1 MATYELNGA
10 LFADMVRGG
19 AGNLRANAKTVN
31 DLNVFPI
38 PDGDTG
44 VNMSLTMSPARSELK
59 GLKGSVAEVSD
70 KVAKTFL
77 RAARGNSGVILS
89 SFFKGMAK
97 GLKDSVTADAVGVAK
112 AFKQGVDTA
121 YKAVMTPTEGTIL
134 TVMRAC
140 ADRAM
145 EKISEKNPESAGD
158 IEELFT
164 EMLEVAGDTL
174 AKTPE
179 MLPAL
184 KQANVVDAGGSGF
197 VAVLEGML
205 AALKKQPISA
215 KTTAMPVS

>member
-1 MATYELNGA
+1 MSNE
-10 LFADMVRGG
+10 
-19 AGNLRANAKTVN
+19 KETVN
-31 DLNVFPI
+31 DATSEETVTDASVNGIAVDDDSTTVLDGDAYRDMVVSAANALENEKEEINNLNVFPV

-59 GLKGSVAEVSD
+59 GIKGSVAEVSD

-97 GLKDSVTADAVGVAK
+97 GLKDSVTADAISVAH

-140 ADRAM
+140 ADKAM
-145 EKISEKNPESAGD
+145 EKIAEKNPERKRRINIIKMVHPSGN
-158 IEELFT
+158 IINSLNKIS
-164 EMLEVAGDTL
+164 V
-174 AKTPE
+174 KT
-179 MLPAL
+179 A
-184 KQANVVDAGGSGF
+184 
-197 VAVLEGML
+197 
-205 AALKKQPISA
+205 
-215 KTTAMPVS
+215 